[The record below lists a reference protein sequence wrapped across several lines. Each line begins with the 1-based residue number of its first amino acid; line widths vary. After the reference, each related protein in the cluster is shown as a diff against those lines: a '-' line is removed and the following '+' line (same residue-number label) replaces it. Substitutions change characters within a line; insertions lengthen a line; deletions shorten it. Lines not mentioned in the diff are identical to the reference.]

1 MMRYFLIK
9 PESTPREEEFSIIH
23 PTQWQYYEEVI

>member
-1 MMRYFLIK
+1 MMRYFLIRL
-9 PESTPREEEFSIIH
+9 ESTPREEEFYYP